1 MSRKDLNQAR
11 AVLEAWARW
20 SLDNNGFP
28 ESSPLAKIGEMRS
41 DADGSRLPDG
51 VEPNGLAQDA
61 LFVFAAMRND
71 PNNRMSLKH
80 RSVLHDVYI
89 EREMGET
96 IRDLC
101 KRLNK
106 FNYDEY
112 KSAIN
117 EFAHKLDMYY
127 LLQDIVA
134 LEHSMC
140 RRTVD

>member
-11 AVLEAWARW
+11 AVLEAWARYT
-20 SLDNNGFP
+20 LDCNGFP

-80 RSVLHDVYI
+80 RSVLQVFYL
-89 EREMGET
+89 ERKDGEAV
-96 IRDLC
+96 REFY
-101 KRLNK
+101 KRSKEFGHND
-106 FNYDEY
+106 YT
-112 KSAIN
+112 SAIN

-127 LLQDIVA
+127 LLQDIVQ
-134 LEHSMC
+134 LEQSMC
-140 RRTVD
+140 VR

>member
-20 SLDNNGFP
+20 ALDSNGFP
-28 ESSPLAKIGEMRS
+28 EASPLAKIGEMRS

-80 RSVLHDVYI
+80 RRVLQQFYLEQEEGESVVDFYQRCI
-89 EREMGET
+89 E
-96 IRDLC
+96 
-101 KRLNK
+101 
-106 FNYDEY
+106 FNRKEY
-112 KSAIN
+112 SSAIN

-127 LLQDIVA
+127 QIQTIVKM
-134 LEHSMC
+134 EQSMC
-140 RRTVD
+140 RK